1 MEKQLVKINRKVLS
15 KEKEI
20 NLNLDFIVPDVKPDI
35 VAIVDTNASTYIYNE
50 ELGNG
55 KIRLDGNVDSKVLYL
70 SEAGET
76 RSLSVM
82 LDFSEVIEDSQISS
96 NLRYYSSVE
105 LLSIETKIVNE
116 RKVNVSARAK
126 IYVSFYEAREIE
138 LISSLD
144 DFENLEKKEENYKI
158 KNLIGANKAK
168 ASIKENLECDIMDS
182 VLDILKTEV
191 KIGRP
196 ENKVSYNKVLSKADC
211 EVKIVYQTEDMSIKV
226 ITGNY
231 PIMSFIDLE
240 NVDENHVLETNINLR
255 NKQIFLAQNQTNKIS
270 INLEFETSLEA
281 YEIKE
286 ISVIDDIYSLNK
298 TIEFSKKEFE
308 AELFSE
314 TSENSLT
321 VTEDVLLEDISKIVD
336 AMSSVRIVSKERVGG
351 YVNYNIEVNLK
362 IMYELDSRNGLA
374 VKNTTFSTM
383 TKIEEGECDNTEF
396 SISSEDYHLNNDR
409 VSCNINLRSVL
420 RKNSFKTI
428 SVLDN
433 IVEKEDDEKSDY
445 SMVIYFVKPK
455 DTIWNIAKSF
465 KVSMQSIIDTNNL
478 ENPDRINIG
487 DRLYIVK

>member
-20 NLNLDFIVPDVKPDI
+20 SLNLDFIVPDVKPDI
-35 VAIVDTNASTYIYNE
+35 IAIVDTNASTYIYNE
-50 ELGNG
+50 ELGSG

-96 NLRYYSSVE
+96 DLRHYSSVE
-105 LLSIETKIVNE
+105 LLSIETRIVNE
-116 RKVNVSARAK
+116 RKVNVFARAK
-126 IYVSFYEAREIE
+126 LYVSFYEAKEIE

-144 DFENLEKKEENYKI
+144 DFENLEKREESYKI

-168 ASIKENLECDIMDS
+168 ASIKENLECNTMDS
-182 VLDILKTEV
+182 VLDILKTEI
-191 KIGRP
+191 KIGKV

-240 NVDENHVLETNINLR
+240 NVEENNILETKISLR
-255 NKQIFLAQNQTNKIS
+255 NSQIFLVQNETNKIS

-281 YEIKE
+281 YDVKE
-286 ISVIDDIYSLNK
+286 ISVIDDVYSLNK
-298 TIEFSKKEFE
+298 MIEFSKKEFE

-314 TSENSLT
+314 TIENNISLS
-321 VTEDVLLEDISKIVD
+321 EDVVLDDISKIID
-336 AMSSVRIVSKERVGG
+336 ARSNVRIVGQERIGG

-362 IMYELDSRNGLA
+362 IMYELDSRSGLA
-374 VKNTTFSTM
+374 VKNTTFSTIA
-383 TKIEEGECDNTEF
+383 KIEEGEFDNTEF
-396 SISSEDYHLNNDR
+396 AISSEDYHLNNDR
-409 VSCNINLRSVL
+409 VSCNINIRSVL
-420 RKNSFKTI
+420 RKNSFKSIT
-428 SVLDN
+428 VLDD
-433 IVEKEDDEKSDY
+433 IVEKEEEQKSEY

-465 KVSMQSIIDTNNL
+465 KVSVQSIVDSNSL
-478 ENPDRINIG
+478 DNPDKINVG
-487 DRLYIVK
+487 DRLYIVR